1 MIDLSTDYLG
11 LHLKNPIVV
20 SSSPLQREIDNIRRM
35 EDAGAAAVV
44 LHSLF
49 EEQITLESEELDRS
63 LNQGTESFAESLN
76 YLPDLDKYNLGP
88 EPYLEHI
95 AKAKKSVGIPIIASV
110 NGVSTGGWT
119 RYAKMMESAGAD
131 AIELNIYYMPTD
143 PEVGGAS
150 VEDRYCD
157 VVTQVKRLIHVPLA
171 VKLSPFF
178 SSIPN
183 AMHKLEGA
191 GADGLVLFNR
201 FYQPDIDLETLEITP
216 HLDLSS
222 SQELRLRLNWV
233 AILYGHLHAD
243 MAITGGVHTADDVLK
258 SMMVGARVAMM
269 TSALLEHGIS
279 HIGNTLRDLLSWMEK
294 HEYESIRLMLGSMA
308 RRAVPNPSG
317 FERSNY
323 MKVLGSYAIEDAYF
337 AGDLAVKNSF

>member
-11 LHLKNPIVV
+11 LHLKNPVVV
-20 SSSPLQREIDNIRRM
+20 SSSPLQREIDNIRKM

-119 RYAKMMESAGAD
+119 RYAKM
-131 AIELNIYYMPTD
+131 
-143 PEVGGAS
+143 
-150 VEDRYCD
+150 
-157 VVTQVKRLIHVPLA
+157 
-171 VKLSPFF
+171 
-178 SSIPN
+178 
-183 AMHKLEGA
+183 
-191 GADGLVLFNR
+191 
-201 FYQPDIDLETLEITP
+201 
-216 HLDLSS
+216 
-222 SQELRLRLNWV
+222 
-233 AILYGHLHAD
+233 
-243 MAITGGVHTADDVLK
+243 
-258 SMMVGARVAMM
+258 
-269 TSALLEHGIS
+269 
-279 HIGNTLRDLLSWMEK
+279 
-294 HEYESIRLMLGSMA
+294 LGSMA

-323 MKVLGSYAIEDAYF
+323 LKVLGSYAIEDADF
-337 AGDLAVKNSF
+337 VGDLAVKSSF

>member
-11 LHLKNPIVV
+11 LHLKNPVVV
-20 SSSPLQREIDNIRRM
+20 SSSPLQREVDNIRKM
-35 EDAGAAAVV
+35 EDAGASAVV

-49 EEQITLESEELDRS
+49 EEQITLESEDLDRS

-76 YLPDLDKYNLGP
+76 YLPDLEKYNLGP

-95 AKAKKSVGIPIIASV
+95 AKVKKSVGIPILASL

-119 RYAKMMESAGAD
+119 RYAKMMEEAGAD

-143 PEVGGAS
+143 TEMGGAS
-150 VEDRYCD
+150 VEDKYCE
-157 VVTQVKRLIHVPLA
+157 VVKQVKSLLHVPLA
-171 VKLSPFF
+171 IKLSPFF

-183 AMHKLEGA
+183 AMHKIDQA

-201 FYQPDIDLETLEITP
+201 FYQPDIDLDMLEIVP
-216 HLDLSS
+216 SLDLSR

-258 SMMVGARVAMM
+258 SMMVGARIAMM
-269 TSALLEHGIS
+269 TSALLEHGIA
-279 HIGNTLRDLLSWMEK
+279 HISDVLRDLCSWMEK
-294 HEYESIRLMLGSMA
+294 HEYESIRQMLGSMA
-308 RRAVPNPSG
+308 RRAVPNPSD
-317 FERSNY
+317 FERSNH
-323 MKVLGSYAIEDAYF
+323 MKVLSSYALGDAQF
-337 AGDLAVKNSF
+337 ARDPAVKNSL

>member
-11 LHLKNPIVV
+11 LHLKNPVVV
-20 SSSPLQREIDNIRRM
+20 SSSPLQREVDNIRKM
-35 EDAGAAAVV
+35 EDAGASAVV

-49 EEQITLESEELDRS
+49 EEQITLESEDLDRS

-76 YLPDLDKYNLGP
+76 YLPDLEKYNLGP

-95 AKAKKSVGIPIIASV
+95 AKVKKSVGIPILASL

-119 RYAKMMESAGAD
+119 RYAKMMEEAGAD

-143 PEVGGAS
+143 TEMGGAS
-150 VEDRYCD
+150 VEDKYCE
-157 VVTQVKRLIHVPLA
+157 VVKQVKSLLHVPLA
-171 VKLSPFF
+171 IKLSPFF

-183 AMHKLEGA
+183 AMHKIDQA

-201 FYQPDIDLETLEITP
+201 FYQPDIDLDMLEIVP
-216 HLDLSS
+216 SLDLSR

-258 SMMVGARVAMM
+258 SMMVGARIAMM
-269 TSALLEHGIS
+269 TSALLEHGIA
-279 HIGNTLRDLLSWMEK
+279 HISDVLRDLCSWMEK
-294 HEYESIRLMLGSMA
+294 HEYESIRQMLGSMA
-308 RRAVPNPSG
+308 RRAVPNPSD

-323 MKVLGSYAIEDAYF
+323 MKVLSSYALGDAQF
-337 AGDLAVKNSF
+337 ARDPAVKNSL

>member
-11 LHLKNPIVV
+11 MHLKNPIVV
-20 SSSPLQREIDNIRRM
+20 SSSPLQREIDNIRKM
-35 EDAGAAAVV
+35 EDVGAAAVV

-49 EEQITLESEELDRS
+49 EEQITLESEDLDRS
-63 LNQGTESFAESLN
+63 LNQGSESFAESLS
-76 YLPDLDKYNLGP
+76 YMPDLQNYNLGP

-95 AKAKKSVGIPIIASV
+95 TKTKKSVGIPVIASL
-110 NGVSTGGWT
+110 NGVSIGGWT
-119 RYAKMMESAGAD
+119 RYARMMESAGAD

-143 PEVGGAS
+143 PEVDGVS

-157 VVTQVKRLIHVPLA
+157 VVTQVKSSLHVPLA

-183 AMHKLEGA
+183 AMHKLDHA

-201 FYQPDIDLETLEITP
+201 FYQPDIDLETMKITP
-216 HLDLSS
+216 CLDLSS

-243 MAITGGVHTADDVLK
+243 MAITGGVHTAEDVLK
-258 SMMVGARVAMM
+258 SMMAGARVAMM
-269 TSALLEHGIS
+269 TSALLEQGIS
-279 HIGNTLRDLLSWMEK
+279 HIGDVLQNLSLWMEK
-294 HEYESIRLMLGSMA
+294 HEYESVREMQGSVA
-308 RRAVPNPSG
+308 RRAVPNPSD

-323 MKVLGSYAIEDAYF
+323 MKVLSSYAIEDAET
-337 AGDLAVKNSF
+337 ARIS